1 MIDWLIDWSMI
12 IIILILPIIWL
23 LSWIWFFP
31 YFFIKLHIW
40 LFQYLFLWWLLL
52 LLLIIN
58 SYGLFS
64 DILILLIPFTVIILI
79 IACYSHTHCL
89 FYINLVLIRYRTLHW
104 VHNSSIW
111 IITHVI
117 VRFYYVVAAH
127 YFISFHFCSRHCFW
141 THNLIIIILIDFYY
155 CYYCCCAILT
165 NSLSLLLLFA
175 LLFDRFILWKSIQN
189 RHRFNQ
195 SINQSCVKQF

>member
-1 MIDWLIDWSMI
+1 MIDWSMI
-12 IIILILPIIWL
+12 IIILILPIIWLL

-64 DILILLIPFTVIILI
+64 DILLILIPFTVIILI

-104 VHNSSIW
+104 VHNS
-111 IITHVI
+111 
-117 VRFYYVVAAH
+117 H
-127 YFISFHFCSRHCFW
+127 YFISFHFISVLDITFEY
-141 THNLIIIILIDFYY
+141 II
-155 CYYCCCAILT
+155 
-165 NSLSLLLLFA
+165 LLLFS
-175 LLFDRFILWKSIQN
+175 LISITVIIVAVP
-189 RHRFNQ
+189 F
-195 SINQSCVKQF
+195 

>member
-1 MIDWLIDWSMI
+1 M
-12 IIILILPIIWL
+12 IILIFPIIWL
-23 LSWIWFFP
+23 WLSWIWFFP

-64 DILILLIPFTVIILI
+64 DILILLIHFTVIILI
-79 IACYSHTHCL
+79 IACYSHTYCL

-117 VRFYYVVAAH
+117 VRSYYVVAAH
-127 YFISFHFCSRHCFW
+127 YFISFHFSSVLDIAFEH
-141 THNLIIIILIDFYY
+141 IIILFF
-155 CYYCCCAILT
+155 
-165 NSLSLLLLFA
+165 SL
-175 LLFDRFILWKSIQN
+175 ISITVIIVAVP
-189 RHRFNQ
+189 F
-195 SINQSCVKQF
+195 

>member
-1 MIDWLIDWSMI
+1 MIYYPESISKYYWLIDWSMI
-12 IIILILPIIWL
+12 IIILIFPIIWL

-127 YFISFHFCSRHCFW
+127 YFISFHFISVLDIAFEH
-141 THNLIIIILIDFYY
+141 IIILLF
-155 CYYCCCAILT
+155 
-165 NSLSLLLLFA
+165 SLISITVIIVA
-175 LLFDRFILWKSIQN
+175 LPF
-189 RHRFNQ
+189 
-195 SINQSCVKQF
+195 